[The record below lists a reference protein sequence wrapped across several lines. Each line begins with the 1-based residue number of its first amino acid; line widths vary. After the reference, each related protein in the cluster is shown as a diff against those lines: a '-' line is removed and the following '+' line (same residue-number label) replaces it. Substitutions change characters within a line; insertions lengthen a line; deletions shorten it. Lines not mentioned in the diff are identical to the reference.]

1 MKEDAVLTGEILVY
15 KVDLAGPENGACIGA

>member
-15 KVDLAGPENGACIGA
+15 KVDLAGPENSACSGA